1 MDKKKEGEIIWKLA
15 IVDDDPMIIR
25 LSELMLSQLAP
36 DLEVISFKDGQL
48 FCDHLQ
54 KLKSESHARPDF
66 NYLVLLD
73 INMPN
78 KNGHEVLASIDEKG
92 FVPFVEVAMLSSS
105 IYQEDREKS
114 LVYPF
119 VREFLEKPLR
129 RAVLERLLKEMDLLN
144 SEKK

>member
-1 MDKKKEGEIIWKLA
+1 M
-15 IVDDDPMIIR
+15 DDDSIVIR
-25 LSELMLSQLAP
+25 LARLMLSQVAP
-36 DLEVISFKDGQL
+36 NLEVMTFKDGQL

-54 KLKSESHARPDF
+54 TLQLESHPQPDF

-78 KNGHEVLASIDEKG
+78 KNGHEVLAFIEEKG

-119 VREFLEKPLR
+119 VRDFLEKPLR
-129 RAVLERLLKEMDLLN
+129 RNALEGLLKDVDLLN
-144 SEKK
+144 